1 MEADASLSGASRQ
14 CPLSLLPAVPRPFH
28 RSCTEQG
35 NAVSVQRSGSRYL
48 LSGIVGESPWGSQ
61 ENFFGIRSG
70 RSRRPCPD
78 SLPGVFILTA
88 KVASLFVRTFSHGC
102 FVRIAER
109 ITSGAD
115 PLLSPSEALELARLP
130 ESATLDI
137 LSVAGLACAARKPA
151 AAFADR
157 QRPSGVALPLSAP
170 NQRIIKRIPPSI
182 PLYGFW
188 IRCCAL
194 QAEELAA
201 NNVDRFGIVTS
212 GTAPSDRDF
221 DALCESALRIG
232 REVKIGLCASL
243 GLLTPERA
251 ARLRE
256 AGFTSYHHNLETSAS
271 HFSSICTTHA
281 YEQDLE
287 TVRVARSAGFR
298 VCSCGIFG
306 LGETWEQRIELS
318 QTLTDLGVDSLPLNF
333 SESHSRHAALGFPP
347 PAAFRGVAGGRAQRG
362 FCIGNRTLHLRR
374 ALQDVRP
381 RQSWVFRR
389 RSQRRDDRQ
398 LPHHQGLRL
407 L

>member
-1 MEADASLSGASRQ
+1 MDA
-14 CPLSLLPAVPRPFH
+14 LL
-28 RSCTEQG
+28 
-35 NAVSVQRSGSRYL
+35 
-48 LSGIVGESPWGSQ
+48 
-61 ENFFGIRSG
+61 
-70 RSRRPCPD
+70 
-78 SLPGVFILTA
+78 
-88 KVASLFVRTFSHGC
+88 
-102 FVRIAER
+102 VRIAER

-137 LSVAGLACAARKPA
+137 LSVAGLAARKPA
-151 AAFADR
+151 AAFTCGIINAK
-157 QRPSGVALPLSAP
+157 SGRCPENCAFCAQSAHHQTDSP
-170 NQRIIKRIPPSI
+170 VY
-182 PLYGFW
+182 PLYDTDTLL
-188 IRCCAL
+188 RR
-194 QAEELAA
+194 AEELAA

-271 HFSSICTTHA
+271 HFPSICTTHA

-306 LGETWEQRIELS
+306 LGGLGRNELLHQRILVS
-318 QTLTDLGVDSLPLNF
+318 HDPAPFNRCDTHVLTLQEQDRLPLQGVFYGPQQQGKLERADSN
-333 SESHSRHAALGFPP
+333 SE
-347 PAAFRGVAGGRAQRG
+347 VGRALPCRHETRAASHTALAARGDRGRPLREETQRS
-362 FCIGNRTLHLRR
+362 
-374 ALQDVRP
+374 RP
-381 RQSWVFRR
+381 RAASPV
-389 RSQRRDDRQ
+389 
-398 LPHHQGLRL
+398 
-407 L
+407 

>member
-1 MEADASLSGASRQ
+1 MDA
-14 CPLSLLPAVPRPFH
+14 LL
-28 RSCTEQG
+28 
-35 NAVSVQRSGSRYL
+35 
-48 LSGIVGESPWGSQ
+48 
-61 ENFFGIRSG
+61 
-70 RSRRPCPD
+70 
-78 SLPGVFILTA
+78 
-88 KVASLFVRTFSHGC
+88 
-102 FVRIAER
+102 VRIAER

-137 LSVAGLACAARKPA
+137 LSVAGLARAARKPA
-151 AAFADR
+151 AAFTCGIINAK
-157 QRPSGVALPLSAP
+157 SGRCPENCAFCAQSAHHQTDSP
-170 NQRIIKRIPPSI
+170 VY
-182 PLYGFW
+182 PLYDTDTLL
-188 IRCCAL
+188 RR
-194 QAEELAA
+194 AEELAA

-271 HFSSICTTHA
+271 HFPSICTTHA

-333 SESHSRHAALGFPP
+333 LNPIPGTPLGDSPP
-347 PAAFRGVAGGRAQRG
+347 PAAFRGAAGGRAHAASASGTGRA
-362 FCIGNRTLHLRR
+362 HLRR

-381 RQSWVFRR
+381 VAVVGFRR